1 MPVTLR
7 MEGSENLRGQ
17 TTEMTTRALIA
28 AGLIVQ
34 NDAKQRAP
42 YRTGTLRRSIH
53 IGGHSFQG
61 GGTQLP
67 GPQVS
72 GDQVTVAIGT
82 NLEYAAQVEFGG
94 TITARNA
101 PYLMFQVGQ
110 GTDRH
115 WVRVRS
121 VRQQG
126 RPYLMPALN
135 NNQSAILREYSEALR
150 EMIES
155 IR

>member
-1 MPVTLR
+1 MPMVVR
-7 MEGSENLRGQ
+7 MEGAERLRGALPGH
-17 TTEMTTRALIA
+17 TTTALIA

-42 YRTGTLRRSIH
+42 YFTGTLRRSIH

-72 GDQVTVAIGT
+72 SAGVTIAVGT

-94 TITARNA
+94 TIVARNA
-101 PYLMFQVGQ
+101 PYLMFQVGA

-121 VRQQG
+121 VTQQG
-126 RPYLMPALN
+126 RPYLTPAYE
-135 NNQSAILREYSEALR
+135 NNQSAVLREFSETLS
-150 EMIES
+150 ELIEG
-155 IR
+155 IE